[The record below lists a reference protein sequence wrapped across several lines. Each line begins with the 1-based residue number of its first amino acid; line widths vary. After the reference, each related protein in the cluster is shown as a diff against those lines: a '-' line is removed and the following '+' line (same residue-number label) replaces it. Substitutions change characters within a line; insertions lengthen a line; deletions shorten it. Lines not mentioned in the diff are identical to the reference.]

1 MRPRS
6 KVAGM
11 SSDRAELPTGHMRRV
26 ARVTEY
32 MGRGDGGLYVE
43 DPDIPEG
50 LTCQDWRERRAR
62 ARRAERR
69 GKP

>member
-1 MRPRS
+1 
-6 KVAGM
+6 
-11 SSDRAELPTGHMRRV
+11 MRRV

-32 MGRGDGGLYVE
+32 RGRGDGGFYVE

-50 LTCQDWRERRAR
+50 LTCQDWRQRRAQ

-69 GKP
+69 EWPHPSFRSGAAFPAPAFGEKP